1 MKIQPIETQ
10 TNPSFKI
17 YKKTRITDFGQCV
30 YGVFKN
36 QNIEVYSKKE
46 DGKLIHKLFYVS
58 DCVRRFIKSKLI
70 YFENGKKKILRCARN
85 DKSL

>member
-1 MKIQPIETQ
+1 MYIQPIGTQ
-10 TNPSFKI
+10 TNTSFKI
-17 YKKTRITDFGQCV
+17 YKKTRLTDFGQCV
-30 YGVFKN
+30 YGTYKN

-46 DGKLIHKLFYVS
+46 NGNLIHKLFYVS

-70 YFENGKKKILRCARN
+70 YFENGKKRVLRGERN